1 MKVRVLKLKINLTYR
16 RDNGSNLGS
25 MEFLKFIEEFE
36 AEYTNSSIADA
47 VQSVY
52 YAAMDSAL
60 ARGNCSPYQVTDSQL
75 QVLDDTTY
83 TVIT

>member
-16 RDNGSNLGS
+16 LDNGPNQGS
-25 MEFLKFIEEFE
+25 MEFLKFIEDFE
-36 AEYTNSSIADA
+36 AAHTNSGIADA

-60 ARGNCSPYQVTDSQL
+60 SRGNCSPYQVTDFQL
-75 QVLDDTTY
+75 QVLDDSLY
-83 TVIT
+83 DVIA